1 MRDAYSAESEE
12 STLFSPFLLFLF
24 LQLFLGFHFRHNL
37 FQRLDRFRFL
47 TLEPLEIDAFDKLRK
62 RSFPGLL
69 SVVVYLAELVGIQ
82 SQFTGHLDL
91 FIR

>member
-12 STLFSPFLLFLF
+12 SARCFLRSSFSL